1 MFIFIL
7 CIDCRH
13 RVLETAGARLM
24 DLLDVDGSATI
35 SYPEFI
41 AAMTVHPLTQ
51 HQPALVTEIVLQEFP
66 GVVAGDAAI

>member
-1 MFIFIL
+1 
-7 CIDCRH
+7 
-13 RVLETAGARLM
+13 M